1 MVIVGDSYSSA
12 GAAAFKN
19 AAKKN
24 GINVCMTSS
33 YVPNSVDMQAA
44 MQRIMD
50 ARCCFLTVVF
60 AQPKDTAALLLA
72 AHKVHYS
79 GEWLMGET
87 VIDSDIEITKQ
98 LTNALGDTSEVYR
111 LMKGT
116 ALLAYGSRVLIFSES
131 IATLSFLCTTYPSST
146 HILTLTDTYSLHT
159 LSRYIYLSPQTS
171 RYQHIRRF

>member
-1 MVIVGDSYSSA
+1 MLVEAHPFNWKCANVLVIVGDSYSSA

-33 YVPNSVDMQAA
+33 YVPNSVDMKAA

-60 AQPKDTAALLLA
+60 AQPKDTVALLLA
-72 AHKVHYS
+72 ADKVHYS

-131 IATLSFLCTTYPSST
+131 GVRLLFVCTTCTAYPIFRNLSS
-146 HILTLTDTYSLHT
+146 
-159 LSRYIYLSPQTS
+159 
-171 RYQHIRRF
+171 